1 MGWDGMRLDL
11 SFSCIVIDGV
21 MKMECDH
28 GNDVFSAFSL
38 SPAFYFPILGADL
51 NDLASASS
59 DRRGRVEVRIAQ
71 NRDFQALPRI

>member
-1 MGWDGMRLDL
+1 MRLDL

-21 MKMECDH
+21 MKMECDR
-28 GNDVFSAFSL
+28 GNDVSLFPL
-38 SPAFYFPILGADL
+38 SPAFYFSILGADL